1 METQIDVSRRLSTES
16 QSGGKE
22 ETPQAKVLNRLI
34 TTRIVG
40 ASYENRQ
47 EVIAKCKPN
56 ESIWLERESTN
67 PFDCNAV
74 RVTRNDSEQ
83 LGFLNRFLAAAI
95 AATLDAYGLPVRGKV
110 EQVIGS
116 SYNGYSL
123 GLVISF
129 RLPKLMRR
137 RNRHGRL
144 DEFYW
149 FED

>member
-1 METQIDVSRRLSTES
+1 METQIDVTQTLSTTT

-22 ETPQAKVLNRLI
+22 ETSQAKIHNRLI

-40 ASYENRQ
+40 VSYENRQ

-95 AATLDAYGLPVRGKV
+95 AATLDAYGLPIRGKV
-110 EQVIGS
+110 EQIIGS
-116 SYNGYSL
+116 SYDGYSL

-129 RLPKLMRR
+129 RLPKLMRQR
-137 RNRHGRL
+137 GKHGL
-144 DEFYW
+144 LADFYW
-149 FED
+149 LED